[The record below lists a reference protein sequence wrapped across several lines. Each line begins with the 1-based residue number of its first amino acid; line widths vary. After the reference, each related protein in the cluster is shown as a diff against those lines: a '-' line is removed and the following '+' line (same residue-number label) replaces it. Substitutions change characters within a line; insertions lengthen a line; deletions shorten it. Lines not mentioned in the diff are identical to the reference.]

1 MSKPSD
7 AGSSRLPGRPRTV
20 SDDALYGACLA
31 VLAEHGSVGLT
42 LARVASV
49 LGVTPAAVRQ
59 RFGSKRGLL
68 LEIARRRAAGVAAG
82 VEAARRRPGSRV
94 DALEA
99 FLMGRIEG
107 LDEPV
112 RVANAITAY
121 VDNAADPDLRVLFDD
136 ELTEMERG
144 IGKLLAEAA
153 EAGEIEG
160 PVTSTFT
167 SAVFAAFEGVVTIWA
182 IAPRG
187 RVRERVHETLAVV
200 LGRSV
205 PR

>member
-1 MSKPSD
+1 MSKKPGVET
-7 AGSSRLPGRPRTV
+7 ARTPGRPRTV
-20 SDDALYGACLA
+20 SDDSIYGACLG

-42 LARVASV
+42 LARVASE
-49 LGVTPAAVRQ
+49 LGVTPAAIRQ
-59 RFGSKRGLL
+59 RFGSKRGVL
-68 LEIARRRAAGVAAG
+68 LEIARRRAFGVGAGVA
-82 VEAARRRPGSRV
+82 VARRLPGARL

-121 VDNAADPDLRVLFDD
+121 VDNAADPELRALFDG
-136 ELTEMERG
+136 ELAEMERG
-144 IGKLLAEAA
+144 IGSLLADAA

-160 PVTSTFT
+160 PVTPALT
-167 SAVFAAFEGVVTIWA
+167 SAVFAAFEGAVTIWA

-187 RVRERVHETLAVV
+187 AVGERVHEALAVV